1 MILSMPCNSFWR
13 FSMYS
18 WLQRSLQQ
26 LYQRAAQHKLHHALL
41 LKGLKGIG
49 KSDFAE
55 QLGRYLLCSNK
66 QVVAQTEAA
75 PCGHCQSCLLLN
87 AGNHPD
93 LYEIRSD
100 KQIGVDAI
108 REAIKKLSGS
118 SQLSGAKVLVIHD
131 AHTMTESSANALLK
145 TLEEPTNNTFL
156 LLLSDQT
163 ERLLPTILSRC
174 EKVALP
180 SPTKQACIDWLNQQG
195 YQNVDEAMLRLYGAS
210 PLLLVERLVTP
221 PKISYQDVARGIES
235 LQAGSADPADLAT
248 KWQEDAIN
256 MVKWLQIWLL
266 EKLKKGPNHPE
277 SLWQMHKL
285 CVSANEQLRNPGVNK
300 TLVLVNI
307 LQSMVK

>member
-1 MILSMPCNSFWR
+1 
-13 FSMYS
+13 MYS
-18 WLQRSLQQ
+18 WLQASFDQ
-26 LYQRAAQHKLHHALL
+26 LCQRASQNRLHHALL

-49 KSDFAE
+49 KTKFAE
-55 QLGRYLLCSNK
+55 QLGRFLLCANK
-66 QVVAQTEAA
+66 QTVSEQGYAA
-75 PCGHCQSCLLLN
+75 CGQCQSCLLLG

-156 LLLSDQT
+156 LLLSAQA

-174 EKVALP
+174 EKVALA
-180 SPTKQACIDWLNQQG
+180 SPTKQACIAWLKQQG
-195 YQNVDEAMLRLYGAS
+195 YQNVDDAMLRLYGAS
-210 PLLLVERLVTP
+210 PLLLIERLNTP
-221 PKISYQDVARGIES
+221 PKINYQDVIQGIDA
-235 LQAGSADPADLAT
+235 LRTGQADAADLAI
-248 KWQEDAIN
+248 KWQDEAIN
-256 MVKWLQIWLL
+256 MVKWLQIWLVDQ
-266 EKLKKGPNHPE
+266 LKKDATNAE
-277 SLWQMHKL
+277 SLWKMHSL
-285 CVSANEQLRNPGVNK
+285 CVSANVQLRNPGVNK